1 MSLHSTIKSMEC
13 SRKGEVHKSFFGKLE
28 LNFSTHK
35 NIIRALI
42 V

>member
-13 SRKGEVHKSFFGKLE
+13 PRKREVHKSFFGELE
-28 LNFSTHK
+28 LNFSAHK
-35 NIIRALI
+35 NIIHALI